1 MRLSFVV
8 ILGSAGARQMT
19 ISQQTNIERRKL
31 FRNYM
36 KAFNP
41 TAPARDVIAA
51 GMVLKDLRKNLHQ
64 SLAARADLEPGSQQ
78 LIVGGIGSGKTTE
91 LLLAEETLNQ
101 ENSLSLFID
110 VTAETDLSGLN
121 SGALLASFGLHLA
134 RTISDRLKS
143 KLSDADRQIG
153 QSSFTKLKE
162 FGFGKTEHI
171 FIPDEDEPP
180 FDEDEPPFDDDD
192 EPSGH
197 YQTYRVAGKLQPP
210 MPALQRDIESVSQE
224 LKSLTDLALRFGL
237 DVVVFFDGL
246 DRLVQPEKFWSV
258 VDQDFRV
265 LRSLRVGVL
274 STAPISVLYGAGKQV
289 ADHFDRVHHIAPLV
303 SKAGEDQ
310 LKSVIERRQGT
321 ALLDPAA
328 TSILCGASGGVLRD
342 LITMARDAGE
352 GAYIAGCDRI
362 EAVHAEATVNQLGTS
377 YLRGLG
383 PKQIEA
389 LRHLHKTKSFDLSS
403 AFNAQLLVTRRVL
416 EYSSTEFRVHPA
428 LLPLVLAGTEP

>member
-1 MRLSFVV
+1 
-8 ILGSAGARQMT
+8 
-19 ISQQTNIERRKL
+19 
-31 FRNYM
+31 M

-51 GMVLKDLRKNLHQ
+51 GMVLRDLRKNLHL
-64 SLAARADLEPGSQQ
+64 SLATRADLEPGSQQ

-91 LLLAEETLNQ
+91 LLLAEQSLNEQ

-110 VTAETDLSGLN
+110 VTAETDLSRFN

-134 RTISDRLKS
+134 RTIAQKLKS
-143 KLSDADRQIG
+143 TLTDSERKLVV
-153 QSSFTKLKE
+153 SSHKKLKE

-171 FIPDEDEPP
+171 FIH
-180 FDEDEPPFDDDD
+180 DDD
-192 EPSGH
+192 EPPDDEPPDDDPPG
-197 YQTYRVAGKLQPP
+197 YFQTIRTPGKLQPP
-210 MPALQRDIESVSQE
+210 MPALQEDIETASEE
-224 LKSLTDLALRFGL
+224 LKKLVDLASQYEF

-258 VDQDFRV
+258 VDQDFRA

-303 SKAGEDQ
+303 SSAGEDQ
-310 LKSVIERRQGT
+310 LKNVIEKRQGT
-321 ALLDPAA
+321 GLLEAAA
-328 TSILCGASGGVLRD
+328 TTMICNASGGVLRD

-352 GAYIAGCDRI
+352 DAYIAGSDHIRV
-362 EAVHAEATVNQLGTS
+362 VHADATIKQLGTS

-383 PKQIEA
+383 PKEIAA
-389 LRHLHKTKSFDLSS
+389 LRQLHKAKSFDLSS
-403 AFNAQLLVTRRVL
+403 SLNVQLLVTRRVL

-428 LLPLVLAGTEP
+428 LLPLILAEGSHA